1 MNFMKRMMKTPILLI
16 ALMCLLGITA
26 CNSSKE
32 TASGSKPSGGTEP
45 HSSANT
51 ANSTINTNSAN
62 VSANTNVNQTQTNT
76 STQCTL
82 TKAPTMKGFTLG
94 DTPED
99 IDRRIPGFKAAYDGE
114 KAKSLDNE
122 KKANFV
128 LITSGS
134 RLLENTVIN
143 SKEYED
149 TTLIWH
155 FLDDKLM
162 ALVIKDTSDATGD
175 LSLREFLNK
184 VSSENGLPKDDWK
197 IGKENDADLTC
208 QGFEVSLT
216 AGGQPGMSVMIT
228 DTKAQNEKQKRQS

>member
-1 MNFMKRMMKTPILLI
+1 MKRMMKTPILLV
-16 ALMCLLGITA
+16 ALTCLLGMMA
-26 CNSSKE
+26 CSSSKE

-45 HSSANT
+45 HSANT
-51 ANSTINTNSAN
+51 ANSTVNTNSAN
-62 VSANTNVNQTQTNT
+62 ASANANANKNQTST

-99 IDRRIPGFKAAYDGE
+99 IDRKVPGFKAAYEDE
-114 KAKSLDNE
+114 KAKSLANE

-143 SKEYED
+143 GKEYED

-162 ALVIKDTSDATGD
+162 ALVVKDTSDATGD
-175 LSLREFLNK
+175 LSLKEFLNK